1 MYRGRGTAPAVS
13 YESRVL
19 ECSVLVLN
27 SSYAVLRLVS
37 ARRAFVLL
45 VRQAAEVITTD
56 GGRYESFDF
65 ARWTDRSGLLAAGG
79 CDHLDWVH
87 TATLTLAVP
96 RIIRL
101 TDYHGFPREGVA
113 LTRRNVYARDG
124 NACQY
129 CGTRLAARQLTIDHV
144 IPRSRG
150 GAESWSNLVT
160 ACMPCNTRKGG
171 RTPRA
176 AGMQLVR
183 RPVEPRR
190 NPVILLRLQSPK
202 YDSWRSF
209 LKEPVHSD
217 PVLNQSRLTAS
228 AGRRTPATAKA

>member
-1 MYRGRGTAPAVS
+1 MAYR
-13 YESRVL
+13 SRVL
-19 ECSVLVLN
+19 DGSVLVLN
-27 SSYAVLRLVS
+27 SSYSVLRLVS

-45 VRQAAEVITTD
+45 VRQAAEVVAID

-65 ARWTDRSGLLAAGG
+65 AGWTDRSVLLAAGG
-79 CDHLDWVH
+79 GDHLDWVH

-101 TDYHGFPREGVA
+101 TGYHGFPRERVA
-113 LTRRNVYARDG
+113 LTRRNVHARDG

-171 RTPRA
+171 LTPRA
-176 AGMQLVR
+176 AGMRLVR

-190 NPVILLRLQSPK
+190 NPLMLLRLQSPK
-202 YDSWRSF
+202 YDSWRVF
-209 LKEPVHSD
+209 LNEPARNR
-217 PVLNQSRLTAS
+217 P
-228 AGRRTPATAKA
+228 AGRRAPFAANT

>member
-1 MYRGRGTAPAVS
+1 VS

-45 VRQAAEVITTD
+45 VRQAAEVITID
-56 GGRYESFDF
+56 GGHYESFDF
-65 ARWTDRSGLLAAGG
+65 ARWTDRSFVLAGADD
-79 CDHLDWVH
+79 DHLDWVH

-101 TDYHGFPREGVA
+101 TDYHGFPRQGVA

-124 NACQY
+124 NVCQY
-129 CGTRLAARQLTIDHV
+129 CGKRLAARQLTIDHV

-150 GAESWSNLVT
+150 GTESWSNLVT

-171 RTPRA
+171 RSPRS
-176 AGMQLVR
+176 AGMQLIR
-183 RPVEPRR
+183 KPVEPRR
-190 NPVILLRLQSPK
+190 NPLMLLRLQSPK
-202 YDSWRSF
+202 YHSWRVF
-209 LKEPVHSD
+209 LNEPAD
-217 PVLNQSRLTAS
+217 
-228 AGRRTPATAKA
+228 RRAPQLAAVEA

>member
-1 MYRGRGTAPAVS
+1 MS

-45 VRQAAEVITTD
+45 VRQAAEVITID
-56 GGRYESFDF
+56 GGHYESFDF
-65 ARWTDRSGLLAAGG
+65 ARWTDRSFVLAGG
-79 CDHLDWVH
+79 GDDHLDWVH

-101 TDYHGFPREGVA
+101 TDYHGFPRQGVA

-124 NACQY
+124 NVCQY
-129 CGTRLAARQLTIDHV
+129 CGKRLAAHQLTIDHV
-144 IPRSRG
+144 IPRSLG
-150 GAESWSNLVT
+150 GTESWSNLVT

-171 RTPRA
+171 RTPRS
-176 AGMQLVR
+176 AGMLLTR
-183 RPVEPRR
+183 RPVEPHR
-190 NPVILLRLQSPK
+190 NPLILLRLRSPK
-202 YDSWRSF
+202 YDSWRVF
-209 LKEPVHSD
+209 LNEPAD
-217 PVLNQSRLTAS
+217 RLTAELV
-228 AGRRTPATAKA
+228 AAEA